1 MWCKSPCGGM
11 ATRFVTVALNAKK
24 IKILE
29 HSTNLDL
36 SLSLHSLPY
45 MNNDTM
51 LFIYLFKFSYNFLL
65 YVISLVQYFEVNRK
79 VYFAT
84 P

>member
-51 LFIYLFKFSYNFLL
+51 LFI
-65 YVISLVQYFEVNRK
+65 
-79 VYFAT
+79 
-84 P
+84 